1 MISAVSQ
8 TPAPPG
14 PCGTV
19 SFRSQRKPNA
29 RLSCRTDGYLP
40 GRRNVEGVCPLE
52 QASEPLIGA
61 SAALQA
67 VEEEIGY
74 AIRCDAK
81 VLITG
86 ESGVGKELVARR
98 IHENSARKKGAF
110 VAINCAGVPDSLLE
124 SELFGHVR
132 GSFTDAYRDKPGL
145 LEAAHQGTVFLD
157 EIGEMSQRMQA
168 VLLRFL
174 ETGEIQRVGSDRR
187 LSRVDTRII
196 AATNRNLA
204 ERMSAGAF
212 RSDLYYRINVIHITV
227 PPLRQRRED
236 IPLLLKHF
244 LRMYA
249 QRYGVAEPV
258 IVSDALA
265 LLVDYSW
272 PGNVRELKNVVERL
286 AVRGNLTSVLP
297 TELPPEIAPV
307 ARRAI
312 AAEPPLRQKATAA
325 F

>member
-1 MISAVSQ
+1 MVLA
-8 TPAPPG
+8 
-14 PCGTV
+14 
-19 SFRSQRKPNA
+19 
-29 RLSCRTDGYLP
+29 
-40 GRRNVEGVCPLE
+40 GRNNVEGMCPLE
-52 QASEPLIGA
+52 QACESLIGA
-61 SAALQA
+61 SVALQA

-74 AIRCDAK
+74 AARCDAK

-86 ESGVGKELVARR
+86 DSGVGKELVARR
-98 IHENSARKKGAF
+98 IHGDSVRKKAAF

-132 GSFTDAYRDKPGL
+132 GSFTDAYRDKAGL

-187 LSRVDTRII
+187 LARVDTRII
-196 AATNRNLA
+196 AATNRDLGA
-204 ERMSAGAF
+204 QIAAGAF
-212 RSDLYYRINVIHITV
+212 RSDLYYRINVIHIFV

-236 IPLLLKHF
+236 VPLLLNHF

-249 QRYGVAEPV
+249 KRYGVAEPV
-258 IVSDALA
+258 INADTLE
-265 LLVDYSW
+265 LLVGYSW

-286 AVRGNLTSVLP
+286 AVRGNLGSVGP
-297 TELPPEIAPV
+297 TDLPPEIATM
-307 ARRAI
+307 ARRAVS
-312 AAEPPLRQKATAA
+312 AETRVGQKAIADA
-325 F
+325 PF

>member
-1 MISAVSQ
+1 
-8 TPAPPG
+8 
-14 PCGTV
+14 
-19 SFRSQRKPNA
+19 
-29 RLSCRTDGYLP
+29 
-40 GRRNVEGVCPLE
+40 LE
-52 QASEPLIGA
+52 QGCEPLIGT

-74 AIRCDAK
+74 AVRSDAK

-98 IHENSARKKGAF
+98 IHANSARKNGPF

-124 SELFGHVR
+124 SELFGHAR
-132 GSFTDAYRDKPGL
+132 GSFTGAYRDKPGL
-145 LEAAHQGTVFLD
+145 LEAGHQGTVFLD

-196 AATNRNLA
+196 AATNRDLA
-204 ERMSAGAF
+204 EQISAGAF
-212 RSDLYYRINVIHITV
+212 RSDLYYRINVIHIAV

-236 IPLLLKHF
+236 IPLLLDHF
-244 LRMYA
+244 VTMYA
-249 QRYGVAEPV
+249 QRYGVADPV
-258 IVSDALA
+258 IVSDALE

-286 AVRGNLTSVLP
+286 AVRGNLTSVMP

-307 ARRAI
+307 ARRAV
-312 AAEPPLRQKATAA
+312 AAGTRIRQKAIADAA
-325 F
+325 V